1 MSWRA
6 NLQQQLPPMCEWIT
20 RRMRTILS
28 SWPGLVTLSLLLL
41 SLAIGFALF
50 AQVDTEAAAQ
60 SSSPTARL
68 QGTST
73 PTPTRRATATP
84 TKTATRRAPTPTW
97 TTFPTATAT
106 ETATATPTATATAT
120 QVASSPLVMATA
132 VTTQA
137 VPLPTQLPGPQVA
150 PGATLTESVTSV
162 DPEISPEIGAETPS
176 PTTEISPTSE
186 AQVYLV
192 PTPTAIATLSI
203 NEALEQLVMPGGMA
217 GIVAAATAEASGNET
232 ASDGTQEGTQN
243 EQPEEDS
250 TEVLAEA
257 LALPLPVP
265 TAAIDPTSDGILRTV
280 HVPILMYHYLS
291 VPSEDANI
299 YRQDLSVSPELFAAH
314 LDAMQQ
320 AGYTSISLYT
330 LLDHLNHGTPL
341 PEKPVV
347 LTFDDGYRDNYTNA
361 FPLLRARGMTATFFI
376 VTDFINNQVPEYL
389 TWDMVREMYAGG
401 MSIEAHGRNH
411 VSLANKDN
419 DYLIWQALGNIES
432 IELEVGVRPHFICYP
447 AGEFDQRTI
456 EVFRSAN
463 FWAGFTTQQGATQ
476 SSDNLFQMQRI
487 RIRGTTSPE
496 ELLRLLALDW

>member
-1 MSWRA
+1 VSWHA
-6 NLQQQLPPMCEWIT
+6 NLQQQLSSMCEWIT

-41 SLAIGFALF
+41 SLTIGLALF
-50 AQVDTEAAAQ
+50 SPVDTEAVAQ
-60 SSSPTARL
+60 APSPTARL
-68 QGTST
+68 QGT
-73 PTPTRRATATP
+73 PTRRATSTP

-106 ETATATPTATATAT
+106 KAVTHSPTAT
-120 QVASSPLVMATA
+120 QVASSPLVMATS
-132 VTTQA
+132 VTTQ
-137 VPLPTQLPGPQVA
+137 VMPLPTQLSGTQIVPE
-150 PGATLTESVTSV
+150 ATITEPVTSITPELTPELT
-162 DPEISPEIGAETPS
+162 PEIASETP
-176 PTTEISPTSE
+176 SPTSE
-186 AQVYLV
+186 AQTYFV

-203 NEALEQLVMPGGMA
+203 NEALEQPVAPDGIA
-217 GIVAAATAEASGNET
+217 GIIASATAEAFDNEASG
-232 ASDGTQEGTQN
+232 DGTQDEAQN
-243 EQPEEDS
+243 EQTVEEASPVDAAP
-250 TEVLAEA
+250 TEVLAETA
-257 LALPLPVP
+257 APPVPVP
-265 TAAIDPTSDGILRTV
+265 TAAIDPTSDGTLRTV

-291 VPSEDANI
+291 VPPENANI
-299 YRQDLSVSPELFAAH
+299 YRQDLSVSPELFVAH

-320 AGYTSISLYT
+320 AGYTSISLYA
-330 LLDHLNHGTPL
+330 LIDHLNHGTPL

-361 FPLLRARGMTATFFI
+361 FPLLRERGMTATFFL

-432 IELEVGVRPHFICYP
+432 IELEVGVRPRFICYP

-456 EVFRSAN
+456 DIFRSAN
-463 FWAGFTTQQGATQ
+463 FWAGFTTKQGATQ
-476 SSDNLFQMQRI
+476 SSDNLFQMPRI
-487 RIRGTTSPE
+487 RMRGTTSPE